1 MIGMTDAPFKTRLVL
16 VSGASGAGR
25 STAIRVLE
33 DLGFEAI
40 DNLPI
45 SLIPRLLDGPAL
57 PRPLALGLDVRNRD
71 FSTGAVIELVD
82 RLNRMAEVS
91 VELLYLD
98 ASFDMLVRRFSETRR
113 RHPLSADGA
122 PAPGIR
128 HELDMLAEIRDR
140 ADVLIDTTAL
150 TPHDLRAEIATWFS
164 PPSGAPMALSVQS
177 FSYKRGLPRGADMVF
192 DCRFLANPHWVESLR
207 EHDGR
212 HPDVAAHVKADPR
225 FADFFD
231 KMCDL
236 TLSLLDSFVD
246 EGKTSLTIAFGCTG
260 GKHRSVAVAE
270 NLSDVLIAKGW
281 HVARRHREI
290 ERRGLTQRVT
300 ERD

>member
-1 MIGMTDAPFKTRLVL
+1 MSETPFKTRLVL
-16 VSGASGAGR
+16 ISGPSGAGR

-45 SLIPRLLDGPAL
+45 SLIPRLLDGAAL

-71 FSTGAVIELVD
+71 FSTAAVIELVD
-82 RLNRMAEVS
+82 RLSRDPDVN

-98 ASFDMLVRRFSETRR
+98 ASFDALVRRFSETRR
-113 RHPLSADGA
+113 RHPLSATDA
-122 PAPGIR
+122 PAMGIR
-128 HELDMLAEIRDR
+128 HEFDMLSEIRDR
-140 ADVLIDTTAL
+140 ADVLIDTSAL
-150 TPHDLRAEIATWFS
+150 SPHDLRAELAKWFA

-192 DCRFLANPHWVESLR
+192 DCRFLANPHWVAGLR

-212 HPDVAAHVKADPR
+212 HPAVDAHVKADPR
-225 FADFFD
+225 FADFFE
-231 KMCDL
+231 KVYDL

-270 NLSDVLIAKGW
+270 NLSDALIARGW
-281 HVARRHREI
+281 QIARRHREI
-290 ERRGLTQRVT
+290 ERRSMTQRVS
-300 ERD
+300 EQD